1 MMQVMKSTARS
12 LAGRVYWA
20 SSRFLPSLCGRVLIL
35 MYHRVIPRGEVNA
48 SFVQPGMYVTPATF
62 ECHLQLLSEHFDV
75 IPFAEL
81 LTKWKTRQWDDA
93 ARYCVITFDDGW
105 LDNYFYA
112 YPRLRAYGLPA
123 TIFLPTD
130 LIGTDQWT
138 WPDRLGALL
147 RRRGGGTP
155 ADWDAFIEHAKTLT
169 DDARAKMLDDL
180 EAEAGG
186 RGPVRR
192 CFVDWDEVREMSRY
206 GVSFAS
212 HTRTHANLTRVA
224 GAALERELRGS
235 LDMLRQQRVNH
246 VPVLAYPNG
255 DHTSAVVD
263 AAREA
268 GYSAAVTTRP
278 GLESGCP
285 ADLFRLKRIGVH
297 DDVAQS
303 VPLLALHVARQARSG
318 LSGEVHTS

>member
-1 MMQVMKSTARS
+1 M
-12 LAGRVYWA
+12 AG
-20 SSRFLPSLCGRVLIL
+20 SSR
-35 MYHRVIPRGEVNA
+35 
-48 SFVQPGMYVTPATF
+48 
-62 ECHLQLLSEHFDV
+62 
-75 IPFAEL
+75 
-81 LTKWKTRQWDDA
+81 
-93 ARYCVITFDDGW
+93 
-105 LDNYFYA
+105 
-112 YPRLRAYGLPA
+112 RA
-123 TIFLPTD
+123 
-130 LIGTDQWT
+130 
-138 WPDRLGALL
+138 L
-147 RRRGGGTP
+147 RRRGKGTP
-155 ADWDAFIEHAKTLT
+155 DDWDALIEHAKTLT
-169 DDARAKMLDDL
+169 DDARAKVLDDL
-180 EAEAGG
+180 ETETGG
-186 RGPVRR
+186 HGLVRR
-192 CFVDWDEVREMSRY
+192 CFVDWNEVREMSRY

-224 GAALERELRGS
+224 GADLERELHGS

-318 LSGEVHTS
+318 FSDEVHTA